1 MATLS
6 GFNNPEGRMNV
17 AETLKR
23 PLQSHMRSILK

>member
-23 PLQSHMRSILK
+23 PLQFLHASILK